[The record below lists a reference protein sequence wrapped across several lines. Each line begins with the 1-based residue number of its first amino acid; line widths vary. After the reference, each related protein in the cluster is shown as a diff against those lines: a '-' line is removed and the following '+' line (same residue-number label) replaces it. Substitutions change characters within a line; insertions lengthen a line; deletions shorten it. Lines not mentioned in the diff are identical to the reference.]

1 MLSVVHISVFLIL
14 FVMFYFS
21 ASIVR
26 GFITEHSL
34 LKVIPQKK
42 SWGREGGA
50 GILSRQTLCPQILGD
65 YYEARF

>member
-1 MLSVVHISVFLIL
+1 
-14 FVMFYFS
+14 MFYFS

-34 LKVIPQKK
+34 LKVTPQKKKK
-42 SWGREGGA
+42 SWGWEGGA